1 MDPIIKIKSLIIF
14 LNLILMKTTSELKEV
29 ASIFT
34 RAALRCKAQV
44 IFRAR
49 NTIVNQECA
58 VSKVANALEGSR
70 FSRYAHAKKLLR
82 KEDN

>member
-14 LNLILMKTTSELKEV
+14 LNLILMNTTSELKEV

-44 IFRAR
+44 IFSAK
-49 NTIVNQECA
+49 NQIVNQECA
-58 VSKVANALEGSR
+58 VSKVANALDGSR
-70 FSRYAHAKKLLR
+70 SSRFAYAKKLLR

>member
-14 LNLILMKTTSELKEV
+14 LNLILMNTTSELKEV

-44 IFRAR
+44 IFSAI
-49 NTIVNQECA
+49 NQIANQECA
-58 VSKVANALEGSR
+58 VSKVANALDGSR
-70 FSRYAHAKKLLR
+70 SSRFAYAKKLLR
-82 KEDN
+82 KN

>member
-14 LNLILMKTTSELKEV
+14 LNLILMNTTSELKEV

-44 IFRAR
+44 IFSAI
-49 NTIVNQECA
+49 NQIANQECA
-58 VSKVANALEGSR
+58 VSKVANALDGSR
-70 FSRYAHAKKLLR
+70 SSRFAYAKKLLR

>member
-14 LNLILMKTTSELKEV
+14 LNLILMNTTSELKEV

-44 IFRAR
+44 IFSAKNR
-49 NTIVNQECA
+49 IVNQECA
-58 VSKVANALEGSR
+58 VSKVANALDGSR
-70 FSRYAHAKKLLR
+70 SSRFAYAKKLLR

>member
-1 MDPIIKIKSLIIF
+1 MVSIAKIKSLTPR

-49 NTIVNQECA
+49 NQIVNQECA
-58 VSKVANALEGSR
+58 VSKVANALDGSR
-70 FSRYAHAKKLLR
+70 SSRFAYAKKLLR